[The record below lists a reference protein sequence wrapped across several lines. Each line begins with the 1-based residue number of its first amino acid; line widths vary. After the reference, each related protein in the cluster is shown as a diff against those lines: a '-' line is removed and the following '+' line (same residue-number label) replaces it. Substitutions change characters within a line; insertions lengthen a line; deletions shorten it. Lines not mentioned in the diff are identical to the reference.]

1 VEEKVGVAMTR
12 RKTALVGV
20 LAGVVFAHPVLA
32 ASQEACLRHNRILS
46 LKTLDERTVL
56 VTDRAQNRYAVR
68 MNPGCLGLT
77 DGSATLVFRPA
88 TDLGC
93 IGPGDLLGVRTAAH
107 GFISCS
113 IVDIQAA

>member
-1 VEEKVGVAMTR
+1 LIAVA
-12 RKTALVGV
+12 V
-20 LAGVVFAHPVLA
+20 AHPVLA
-32 ASQEACLRHNRILS
+32 ASQQACLRHNRIS
-46 LKTLDERTVL
+46 SWKTLDERTVL
-56 VTDRAQNRYAVR
+56 VTDRAQQRYAVR

-77 DGSATLVFRPA
+77 DGSATLAFRPV

-113 IVDIQAA
+113 IVGVQAAG

>member
-1 VEEKVGVAMTR
+1 MTR
-12 RKTALVGV
+12 KKAALVGLLASVV
-20 LAGVVFAHPVLA
+20 LVHPVLA

-77 DGSATLVFRPA
+77 DGSATLVFRPT

-93 IGPGDLLGVRTAAH
+93 VGPGDLLGVRTAAH
-107 GFISCS
+107 GFVSCS
-113 IVDIQAA
+113 IVSVQAA